1 MLMNKDLLIRI
12 AYNLFKKI
20 KANKE
25 LNIIIYRNI
34 IIIYLFLYIIIVKYL
49 CNFIIKQY
57 RSFF

>member
-1 MLMNKDLLIRI
+1 MLMAKDLIIRI

-20 KANKE
+20 KTNNE
-25 LNIIIYRNI
+25 LNIIIYRNLI
-34 IIIYLFLYIIIVKYL
+34 IVYLLLYIIIVKYI